1 MIKRFQG
8 PDNRRKRFEAMKKQ
22 ALVGNDLKL
31 AAELAEKVNF
41 VEVTAGKEIIKQGA
55 EDDDLYMVVSGRVL
69 VKIKGHEIDIMG
81 PGEHFGEMV
90 VIDCSAVR
98 SASVFALERTIV
110 AKISEVEFSKLA
122 EDFPA
127 LWRELACRLGQRL
140 RRRNDLI
147 RERNPRPVVFLG
159 SSSESR
165 LIVSGVAAEFKN
177 DDVIVRPWSKP
188 GIFEASSYP
197 IETLENEIR
206 KADFA
211 VLVVS
216 PDDKVF
222 SRNQLSPAPR
232 DNIVFELGLFMGS
245 LSRKRTFLLQ
255 PKGTKLKIP
264 SDLLALTALKYDLG
278 SARTLRRRLRPA
290 CDDLRRIFDRDGPR

>member
-8 PDNRRKRFEAMKKQ
+8 PSNRRKRLEAMKKQ
-22 ALVGNDLKL
+22 ALVGNDLTL

-41 VEVTAGKEIIKQGA
+41 VEVNSGKEIIKQGA
-55 EDDDLYMVVSGRVL
+55 ADDDLYMVVAGRVL

-98 SASVFALERTIV
+98 SASVFALEKTV
-110 AKISEVEFSKLA
+110 LAKISEAKFSKLA
-122 EDFPA
+122 QDFPT
-127 LWRELACRLGQRL
+127 LWREIACRLGQRL
-140 RRRNDLI
+140 RQRNELI

-165 LIVSGVAAEFKN
+165 LIVTAMAAEFKD
-177 DDVIVRPWSKP
+177 DDVLIRPWSKP

-197 IETLENEIR
+197 IETLENEVR
-206 KADFA
+206 KADYA
-211 VLVVS
+211 ILVVS

-222 SRNQLSPAPR
+222 SRKQLSPAPR

-245 LSRKRTFLLQ
+245 LTRKRTFLLQ

-264 SDLLALTALKYDLG
+264 SDLLALTALRYDIG
-278 SARTLRRRLRPA
+278 SALTLRRRLLPA
-290 CDDLRRIFDRDGPR
+290 CNELRQIIERDGPR